1 MDRRAFLRGMA
12 VAGAGVGLGIG
23 VGCGDDDGESTGDLT
38 GATAATSGS
47 GAKSTN
53 RAVKLG
59 FIALTDCSSILMA
72 KELGY
77 FEERGLDVTI
87 EKQASWP
94 ATRDNLLTDQ
104 IDGCHGLYTLPL
116 SVATGIGGDGR
127 RDIFVAMMLNNNG
140 QAITLANSLAD
151 AGYGDPEQAG
161 EAIKAAGGSTNLA
174 MTFPGGTHD
183 LWLRYWLLAAGIPF
197 DSVGIEAVPPPQMVQ
212 NMSVGNVQGYCV
224 GEPWGAVAV
233 RQDIGFT
240 HLATQDLWEHH
251 PEKAFL
257 VTRKFKEERPDVVK
271 DCMAAILRASRWLD
285 DFDNRAGAA
294 EIVGQ
299 EHYINAP
306 AAEIAGRLGGVYD
319 LGADLGEKDFKG
331 QQMTFFRDGLVNLPR
346 KSHYFWALA
355 QYQRFGYLK
364 EAPPYQELADELILS
379 DLYAEVAA
387 TEGIDIPDDDMQPFD
402 IELDGVT
409 FDPAHP
415 DEEAS
420 RT

>member
-1 MDRRAFLRGMA
+1 MA
-12 VAGAGVGLGIG
+12 AASTGIGLGLAA
-23 VGCGDDDGESTGDLT
+23 CGSDDDATSSTT
-38 GATAATSGS
+38 AAPGATPTTGG
-47 GAKSTN
+47 GAKSAN
-53 RAVKLG
+53 RKVKLG
-59 FIALTDCSSILMA
+59 FIALTDAASIIMA

-77 FEERGLDVTI
+77 FDERDLEVTV

-104 IDGCHGLYTLPL
+104 IDGCHGLFTLPL
-116 SVATGIGGDGR
+116 SVATNVGGDGR

-140 QAITLANSLAD
+140 QAITLANSLAA
-151 AGYGDPEQAG
+151 AGYGDPKQAAA
-161 EAIKAAGGSTNLA
+161 AIEAAGGANLA

-183 LWLRYWLLAAGIPF
+183 LWLRYWLLAGGVPL
-197 DSVGIEAVPPPQMVQ
+197 DSVGIEPVPPPQMVQ

-233 RQDIGFT
+233 KQDIGFT

-271 DCMAAILRASRWLD
+271 DCMAAILKASKWLD
-285 DFDNRAGAA
+285 DFDNRNEAA
-294 EIVGQ
+294 ETISP

-306 AAEIAGRLGGVYD
+306 AAEIAGRLNGVYD
-319 LGADLGEKDFKG
+319 LGGDLGEKDYAG
-331 QQMTFFRDGLVNLPR
+331 RQMTFFRDGLVNLPR

-355 QYQRFGYLK
+355 QYQRFGYLT
-364 EAPPYQELADELILS
+364 EAPPYQELADELVLS
-379 DLYAEVAA
+379 DLYAEVAEA
-387 TEGIDIPDDDMQPFD
+387 EGVAVPDDDMQPFE
-402 IELDGVT
+402 IALDGVT
-409 FDPAHP
+409 FDPANP

-420 RT
+420 RS

>member
-1 MDRRAFLRGMA
+1 MDRRRFLQGMA
-12 VAGAGVGLGIG
+12 VAATGVGLGF
-23 VGCGDDDGESTGDLT
+23 
-38 GATAATSGS
+38 TAACGSNDEETGGTTSSTSGAGS
-47 GAKSTN
+47 STKSSD
-53 RAVKLG
+53 RQVKLG
-59 FIALTDCSSILMA
+59 FIALTDAASIIMA

-77 FEERGLDVTI
+77 FAERDVDVTI

-127 RDIFVAMMLNNNG
+127 RDIFVAMMLSNNG
-140 QAITLANSLAD
+140 QSITLANDLAD
-151 AGYGDPEQAG
+151 AGYGDAKK
-161 EAIKAAGGSTNLA
+161 AAAVIKAAGANLA

-183 LWLRYWLLAAGIPF
+183 LWLRYWLLAGGVPL

-212 NMSVGNVQGYCV
+212 NMSVGNVQGFCV

-233 RQDIGFT
+233 RQNIGFT
-240 HLATQDLWEHH
+240 HLATQDIWQDH

-271 DCMAAILRASRWLD
+271 DCMAAILKASRWLD
-285 DFDNRAGAA
+285 DFDNRDQAA
-294 EIVGQ
+294 EVVGA
-299 EHYINAP
+299 EYYISAP
-306 AAEIAGRLGGVYD
+306 AAEIAGRLNGIYD
-319 LGADLGEKDFKG
+319 LGADLGEKDYKG
-331 QQMTFFRDGLVNLPR
+331 DQMTFFRDGAVNLPR
-346 KSHYFWALA
+346 KSHYLWAMA
-355 QYQRFGYLK
+355 QYKRMGYLT

-387 TEGIDIPDDDMQPFD
+387 AEGIAIPDDDMQPFD
-402 IELDGVT
+402 VQLDGVT
-409 FDPAHP
+409 FDPANP

-420 RT
+420 RP

>member
-1 MDRRAFLRGMA
+1 MDRRRFLQGMA
-12 VAGAGVGLGIG
+12 VAATGVGLG
-23 VGCGDDDGESTGDLT
+23 L
-38 GATAATSGS
+38 TAACGSNDEETGGTTSTTLGAGS
-47 GAKSTN
+47 STKSTN
-53 RAVKLG
+53 RKVKLG
-59 FIALTDCSSILMA
+59 FIALTDAASIIMA

-77 FEERGLDVTI
+77 FAERDLDVTV

-116 SVATGIGGDGR
+116 SVATKVGGDGR

-140 QAITLANSLAD
+140 QAITLANSLSD
-151 AGYGDPEQAG
+151 AGYGDPEQAAA
-161 EAIKAAGGSTNLA
+161 AIEAAGGANLA

-183 LWLRYWLLAAGIPF
+183 LWLRYWLLAAGIPLN
-197 DSVGIEAVPPPQMVQ
+197 SVGIEPVPPPQMVQ

-233 RQDIGFT
+233 KQDIGFT

-271 DCMAAILRASRWLD
+271 DCMAAILKAGKWLD
-285 DFDNRAGAA
+285 DFDNRAEAA
-294 EIVGQ
+294 EKISP

-306 AAEIAGRLGGVYD
+306 AAEIAGRLNGVYD
-319 LGADLGEKDFKG
+319 LGADLGEKDYAG
-331 QQMTFFRDGLVNLPR
+331 SQMTFFRDGLVNLPR

-355 QYQRFGYLK
+355 QYQRFGYLT

-379 DLYAEVAA
+379 DLYAEVASA
-387 TEGIDIPDDDMQPFD
+387 EGIDVPDDDMQPF
-402 IELDGVT
+402 ELALDGVT
-409 FDPAHP
+409 FDPANP

-420 RT
+420 RP

>member
-1 MDRRAFLRGMA
+1 MA
-12 VAGAGVGLGIG
+12 AASTGIGLGLAA
-23 VGCGDDDGESTGDLT
+23 CGSDDDATSSTT
-38 GATAATSGS
+38 AAPGATPTSGG
-47 GAKSTN
+47 GAKSAN
-53 RAVKLG
+53 RKVKLG
-59 FIALTDCSSILMA
+59 FIALTDAASIIMA

-77 FEERGLDVTI
+77 FDERDLEVTV

-104 IDGCHGLYTLPL
+104 IDGCHGLFTLPL
-116 SVATGIGGDGR
+116 SVATNVGGDGR

-140 QAITLANSLAD
+140 QAITLANSLAA
-151 AGYGDPEQAG
+151 AGYGDPKQAAA
-161 EAIKAAGGSTNLA
+161 AIEAAGGANLA

-183 LWLRYWLLAAGIPF
+183 LWLRYWLLAGGVPL
-197 DSVGIEAVPPPQMVQ
+197 DSVGIEPVPPPQMVQ

-233 RQDIGFT
+233 KQDIGFT

-271 DCMAAILRASRWLD
+271 DCMAAILKASKWLD
-285 DFDNRAGAA
+285 DFDNRNEAA
-294 EIVGQ
+294 ETISP

-306 AAEIAGRLGGVYD
+306 AAEIAGRLNGVYD
-319 LGADLGEKDFKG
+319 LGGDLGEKDYAG
-331 QQMTFFRDGLVNLPR
+331 RQMTFFRDGLVNLPR

-355 QYQRFGYLK
+355 QYQRFGYLT
-364 EAPPYQELADELILS
+364 EAPPYQELADELVLS
-379 DLYAEVAA
+379 DLYAEVAEA
-387 TEGIDIPDDDMQPFD
+387 EGVAVPDDDMQPFE
-402 IELDGVT
+402 IALDGVT
-409 FDPAHP
+409 FDPANP

-420 RT
+420 RS